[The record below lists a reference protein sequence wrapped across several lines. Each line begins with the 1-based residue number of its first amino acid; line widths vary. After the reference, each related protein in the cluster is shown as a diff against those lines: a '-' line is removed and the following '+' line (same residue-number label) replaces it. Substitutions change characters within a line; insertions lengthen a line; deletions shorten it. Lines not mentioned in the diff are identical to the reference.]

1 MHRELADLCARL
13 FTAIFTIKPSGID
26 GPAMSAENRT
36 KGAQTRPGSRDTED
50 DNMLVALVDT
60 LPVLSPLMGQ
70 SDRLS
75 TVYTGIATN
84 ITAPS
89 LHARTFPSN
98 ITAEHLEVLRIMS
111 TSSGVVKTWR
121 KDLMDS
127 FYNPRFFQSSIDLAK
142 KGWLPLI
149 RQLQVNDKTIVTE
162 CLTRIAPPAAAGIM
176 FGVGATAARNEADKK
191 TQLELRRITTLIL
204 SSETDASLSQLPQ
217 ILQKIE
223 ELLGAT
229 IESSPSLATRGDIYL
244 LIRALFL
251 KVSHSNLFLLWPVL
265 DQELQELCKD
275 ILTGSESKYT
285 DSSKLQGAKLLD
297 LLLLMRPDEFQLHE
311 WLFVTDTIDAIYPS
325 ATVQP
330 TSFADEIAPVLSTN
344 GTHFEPQTPV
354 GSTTRKPWLY
364 GSDAAETQDV
374 NTLLGGFFSQLSIR
388 AFEDL
393 YSLQPLDEEACRN
406 DVLADVFSGG
416 GITI

>member
-1 MHRELADLCARL
+1 
-13 FTAIFTIKPSGID
+13 
-26 GPAMSAENRT
+26 
-36 KGAQTRPGSRDTED
+36 
-50 DNMLVALVDT
+50 
-60 LPVLSPLMGQ
+60 
-70 SDRLS
+70 
-75 TVYTGIATN
+75 
-84 ITAPS
+84 
-89 LHARTFPSN
+89 
-98 ITAEHLEVLRIMS
+98 
-111 TSSGVVKTWR
+111 
-121 KDLMDS
+121 MDS

-162 CLTRIAPPAAAGIM
+162 CLTRIASPAAAGIM